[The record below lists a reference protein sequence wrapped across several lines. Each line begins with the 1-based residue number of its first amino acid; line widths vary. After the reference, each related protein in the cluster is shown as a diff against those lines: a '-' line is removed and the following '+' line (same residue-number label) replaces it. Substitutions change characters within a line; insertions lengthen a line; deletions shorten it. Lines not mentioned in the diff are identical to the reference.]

1 MQELRA
7 LVAGREVSVSLVD
20 RRPLLPPSQGGRL
33 GGVVDRKLRTSCI
46 RELFSLVSKRC
57 SIAQL

>member
-33 GGVVDRKLRTSCI
+33 GGVVDRKLNKGNYFI
-46 RELFSLVSKRC
+46 LKRVD
-57 SIAQL
+57 LDW